1 METTNNTPNDLTVV
15 DFKPGVGYVCVDR
28 TGKKW
33 IKRNVEGMAV
43 HMRENAKTKLTDNEG
58 HKVHMSKKQRRK
70 LKEQYRAYMEMQKAK
85 EEQKNEQ

>member
-15 DFKPGVGYVCVDR
+15 DFKPGLGYVCVDNA
-28 TGKKW
+28 GKKW
-33 IKRNVEGMAV
+33 IKRNVEGMAA

-70 LKEQYRAYMEMQKAK
+70 LKEQYRAYMEAK
-85 EEQKNEQ
+85 KNEQTNNA

>member
-15 DFKPGVGYVCVDR
+15 DFKPGVGYVCVDNA
-28 TGKKW
+28 GKKW
-33 IKRNVEGMAV
+33 IRRHVEGMAV

-70 LKEQYRAYMEMQKAK
+70 LKEQYRAYMEAK
-85 EEQKNEQ
+85 KNE

>member
-15 DFKPGVGYVCVDR
+15 DFKPGVGYVCVDNA
-28 TGKKW
+28 GKKW

-70 LKEQYRAYMEMQKAK
+70 LKEQYRAYMEAK
-85 EEQKNEQ
+85 KNEQTNNA

>member
-15 DFKPGVGYVCVDR
+15 DFKPGVGYVCVDNA
-28 TGKKW
+28 GKKW
-33 IKRNVEGMAV
+33 IRRHVEGMAA

-70 LKEQYRAYMEMQKAK
+70 LKEQYRAYMEAK
-85 EEQKNEQ
+85 KNEQTNNA